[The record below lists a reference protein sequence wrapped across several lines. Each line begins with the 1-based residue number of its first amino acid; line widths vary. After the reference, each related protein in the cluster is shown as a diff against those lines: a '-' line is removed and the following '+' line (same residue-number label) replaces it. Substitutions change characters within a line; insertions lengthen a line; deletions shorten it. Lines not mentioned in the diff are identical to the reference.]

1 MADGTIS
8 GRSITTASGL
18 FGVGLRQLAAAI
30 EAAGVTN
37 GLKHISR
44 NLGWC
49 GKASFQFAPPRKRPV
64 PIYEL
69 SASFEPEGAGIS
81 RRQGI
86 RPPNGLRMLVL
97 PGEYLL
103 GSWTL
108 AKTAPT
114 PCFPGHQVEELSLT
128 LPPGR
133 DIALLP
139 RGKKIENPHLLY
151 QSNWQRDGPVVTV
164 RRETT
169 VKLPVAVCR
178 GPDTRTRRGDR
189 RDPW

>member
-1 MADGTIS
+1 
-8 GRSITTASGL
+8 
-18 FGVGLRQLAAAI
+18 
-30 EAAGVTN
+30 
-37 GLKHISR
+37 
-44 NLGWC
+44 
-49 GKASFQFAPPRKRPV
+49 
-64 PIYEL
+64 
-69 SASFEPEGAGIS
+69 
-81 RRQGI
+81 
-86 RPPNGLRMLVL
+86 MLVR

-139 RGKKIENPHLLY
+139 RGKTIENPYLLY

-169 VKLPVAVCR
+169 VKVAGR
-178 GPDTRTRRGDR
+178 GVPRTRYAHSPR
-189 RDPW
+189 RSSRSVVIIAPRSR